1 MSDDVYSK
9 TVLLDC
15 SYTHVHFHLCIHM
28 NTLLWWWLVMAELV
42 VVEIPLGVVAWGAV
56 ANLFYISSLAALIW
70 RIVAFLINF
79 LAWIVLVYFV
89 DPETAHASTARS
101 RGDAYERAHNA
112 YFVVPML
119 VHVLVVTLWIAFRS
133 QFAGLSPLSF
143 FVNLDAFGVF
153 RSVEIVGL
161 FLFVAIMGFWFYESR
176 HARLHVRISGFA
188 KTQQQQ
194 KSSSGIQT

>member
-1 MSDDVYSK
+1 
-9 TVLLDC
+9 
-15 SYTHVHFHLCIHM
+15 
-28 NTLLWWWLVMAELV
+28 MAELI

-70 RIVAFLINF
+70 RIVAFAINF

-89 DPETAHASTARS
+89 DPETSHTSSART

-119 VHVLVVTLWIAFRS
+119 AHVLVVTLWIAFRS

-143 FVNLDAFGVF
+143 FVNIDAFGVF
-153 RSVEIVGL
+153 RSIELVGL
-161 FLFVAIMGFWFYESR
+161 FLFVAILGFWFYESR
-176 HARLHVRISGFA
+176 HSRLHVRISGFA
-188 KTQQQQ
+188 NLQQ
-194 KSSSGIQT
+194 KKKLAEGQT